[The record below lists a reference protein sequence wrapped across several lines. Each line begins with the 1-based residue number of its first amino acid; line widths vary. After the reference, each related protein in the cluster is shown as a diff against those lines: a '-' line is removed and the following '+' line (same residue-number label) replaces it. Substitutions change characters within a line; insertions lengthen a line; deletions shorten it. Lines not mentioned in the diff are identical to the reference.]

1 MSVLFPTDFSE
12 YSAKTFGFAL
22 DLAKKL
28 NETITLVHVYPLP
41 MNYPSID
48 ETRLGDVTEEMINV
62 TESAMEDR
70 LRQFKT
76 DLQDRYGSNHPELV
90 RVNGI
95 LRMGFVG
102 EEVARAA
109 DEINATYIVIG
120 AKKPT
125 GLKKFLGGSDV
136 GSIIKKSNV
145 PVFTVPENYH
155 FRSITKIAYATD
167 LTFNDNDVI
176 SRLMEL
182 SVKFGSVIKCFHV
195 HNSNLEVENAIIS
208 DFIERYKTEANNR
221 TITFELVDNNNV
233 TDGIDYYVK
242 SHDID
247 LLVVLKQKTYWL
259 EIFES
264 SITKK
269 LVFHEDVPMLI
280 YHDDVR

>member
-1 MSVLFPTDFSE
+1 MSILFPTDFSE
-12 YSAKTFGFAL
+12 HSAKTFGFAL

-28 NETITLVHVYPLP
+28 NETITLVHVYPVP

-48 ETRLGDVTEEMINV
+48 ETRLGDVSEELINV

-76 DLQDRYGSNHPELV
+76 DLQDRYGSSHPELV

-109 DEINATYIVIG
+109 DEIKASYIVIG
-120 AKKPT
+120 AKRPT

-136 GSIIKKSNV
+136 GAIIKKSHV
-145 PVFTVPENYH
+145 PIFTVPENYH
-155 FRSITKIAYATD
+155 FRSIDKIAYATD

-182 SVKFGSVIKCFHV
+182 ALKFGSIIKCFHV
-195 HNSNLEVENAIIS
+195 HDSNLEVENAIIS

-221 TITFELVDNNNV
+221 TITFELVDNINI

-242 SHDID
+242 NHDID

-259 EIFES
+259 DIFES
-264 SITKK
+264 SVTKK

-280 YHDDVR
+280 YHD